1 MSLYI
6 PVFLIVLAF
15 LAIFFKA
22 NFVLILTY
30 LLIGV
35 YFIGRWWGTRALKE
49 VIGQRDA
56 PSHVFFGEKIPVKL
70 VISNNSFL
78 PVVWLKIQESFP
90 VELRTNLQS
99 LVEVI
104 SLRPKANETYSYQL
118 EGRKRGVYPIGPL
131 FLSSGDIFGLGE
143 PETRQIPP
151 TFLTVY
157 PKIVPLVQVN
167 LPSRS
172 PMGTLRHHQP
182 IYEDPTRVRGKRDYV
197 LGDSLKNIDWK
208 ASASSGRL
216 QVKIYE
222 PSISLET
229 AIFLNLNAEDYER
242 HSRIDASE
250 LAIVVSASLA
260 NWVIRKKQSVGLYT
274 NGIEPILQ
282 GNSSS
287 PSLVSGLPFQNPMPI
302 PPHRGQSHLMNILEV
317 LARVQVAETYP
328 LTQTIFKEI
337 SNLAWGTTLIVITP
351 KFDDAF
357 FESLFHADR
366 AGLKTVLIPCGPVA
380 GIDEIRKRAD
390 YFGYPLFQV
399 FNERDL
405 DMWRN

>member
-30 LLIGV
+30 LLLGV
-35 YFIGRWWGTRALKE
+35 YFVGRWWGSRALKE
-49 VIGQRDA
+49 VAGQREV
-56 PSHVFFGEKIPVKL
+56 PSHVFFGEKISIKL
-70 VISNNSFL
+70 IIRNKSFL
-78 PVVWLKIQESFP
+78 PVVWLQLHESFP
-90 VELRTNLQS
+90 VELRTNLRS

-104 SLRPKANETYSYQL
+104 SLRPKAVETYSYQL

-131 FLSSGDIFGLGE
+131 FLSSGDIFGLSE
-143 PETRQIPP
+143 PETRQIPAD
-151 TFLTVY
+151 FLIVY
-157 PKIVPLVQVN
+157 PKIIPLVKVN

-197 LGDSLKNIDWK
+197 SGDSLRNIDWK

-216 QVKIYE
+216 QVKIFE
-222 PSISLET
+222 PSIALET
-229 AIFLNLNAEDYER
+229 AIFLNLNSEDYER

-250 LAIVVSASLA
+250 LAIIVSASLA
-260 NWVIRKKQSVGLYT
+260 NWIIQKKQSVGLFT
-274 NGIEPILQ
+274 NGIEPVLLEPVK
-282 GNSSS
+282 S
-287 PSLVSGLPFQNPMPI
+287 PSLVSGLPFQNPLPI
-302 PPHRGQSHLMNILEV
+302 PPRRGQSHLMSILEV

-328 LTQTIFKEI
+328 LTKTIFNET
-337 SNLAWGTTLIVITP
+337 SNLAWGTTLLVITP
-351 KFDDAF
+351 KVDDAI

-366 AGLKTVLIPCGPVA
+366 AGLKTVLIPCGPVI
-380 GIDEIRKRAD
+380 GVDGIRKRAD
-390 YFGYPLFQV
+390 YFGFPFFQV

>member
-6 PVFLIVLAF
+6 PIFLIVLAF
-15 LAIFFKA
+15 LAVFFKA

-49 VIGQRDA
+49 VGGQREV

-70 VISNNSFL
+70 VIRNKGFL
-78 PVVWLKIQESFP
+78 PVVWLQLQESFP
-90 VELRTNLQS
+90 VELRTNLRS

-104 SLRPKANETYSYQL
+104 SLRPKAVETYSYTL

-143 PETRQIPP
+143 PETRQIPAN
-151 TFLTVY
+151 FLTVY
-157 PKIVPLVQVN
+157 PKIIPLVQVN

-182 IYEDPTRVRGKRDYV
+182 LYEDPTRVRGKRNYV
-197 LGDSLKNIDWK
+197 SGDSFKNIDWK
-208 ASASSGRL
+208 ATASSGRL
-216 QVKIYE
+216 QVKIFE
-222 PSISLET
+222 PSIALET

-260 NWVIRKKQSVGLYT
+260 NWIIRKKQSVGLFT

-282 GNSSS
+282 ENIHS
-287 PSLVSGLPFQNPMPI
+287 PSLVSGLPFQNPLPI
-302 PPHRGQSHLMNILEV
+302 PPRHGQSHLMNILEV
-317 LARVQVAETYP
+317 LARIQVAETYS
-328 LTQTIFKEI
+328 LTQTIFRET
-337 SNLAWGTTLIVITP
+337 SNLAWGTTLLVITP

-366 AGLKTVLIPCGPVA
+366 SGLKSVLIPCGPVS
-380 GIDEIRKRAD
+380 GVENIRKKAD
-390 YFGYPLFQV
+390 YFGFPLFQV

>member
-35 YFIGRWWGTRALKE
+35 YFIGKWWGSRALKE
-49 VIGQRDA
+49 VVGQREL
-56 PSHVFFGEKIPVKL
+56 PSHVFFGEKILVKL
-70 VISNNSFL
+70 VIRNKSIL
-78 PVVWLKIQESFP
+78 PVVWLQLQESFP
-90 VELRTNLQS
+90 VELRTNIRS

-104 SLRPKANETYSYQL
+104 SLRPKAVETYSYQL
-118 EGRKRGVYPIGPL
+118 VGRKRGVYPIGPL

-143 PETRQIPP
+143 PETRQI
-151 TFLTVY
+151 TADFLTVY
-157 PKIVPLVQVN
+157 PKIIPLVQVN

-172 PMGTLRHHQP
+172 PMGTLRYHQP
-182 IYEDPTRVRGKRDYV
+182 IYEDPTRVRGKRDYIS
-197 LGDSLKNIDWK
+197 GDSMKNIDWK

-216 QVKIYE
+216 QVKIFE
-222 PSISLET
+222 PSIALET

-250 LAIVVSASLA
+250 LAIIVAASLA
-260 NWVIRKKQSVGLYT
+260 NWIIRKKQSVGLFT
-274 NGIEPILQ
+274 NGIEPVLEVTVKSQ
-282 GNSSS
+282 
-287 PSLVSGLPFQNPMPI
+287 SLVSDLPFQNPLPI
-302 PPHRGQSHLMNILEV
+302 PPRRGQSHLMSILEV

-328 LTQTIFKEI
+328 LTKIIFEQT
-337 SNLAWGTTLIVITP
+337 SNLAWGTTLLVVTP
-351 KFDDAF
+351 KLDDLVFD
-357 FESLFHADR
+357 SLFHANR
-366 AGLKTVLIPCGPVA
+366 AGLKTVLIPCGPVV
-380 GIDEIRKRAD
+380 GVDEIRKRAE
-390 YFGYPLFQV
+390 YFGFPLFQV